1 MSHAQTLTGV
11 FMKRFN
17 MKELLTKYTTFV
29 TFVVLVFLLIVL
41 TRGQAL
47 SWASLKTLIIAESV
61 RAFASLGVGMII
73 ITKGIDLSIGY
84 VVCLCASVAASFAQ
98 ISTYES
104 ALYFGHSFPL
114 FVPIVAGIL
123 AGGLFGAFNGTLV
136 AYGKLPP
143 FIATLGTMSIA
154 RGIQLIYTKA
164 AVVGSLENKFKAL
177 AQNSI
182 GPSFLSF
189 PFLGIY
195 VVIITIIIWVL
206 LRHTKQGTNFYAIGG
221 NAQAARV
228 SGINVERDLL
238 CVYLYAGL
246 LYGAAGVLLAGRL
259 GLANALTANGME
271 LDAIAAVT
279 VGGVSQNG
287 GVGTVSGMIIGVF
300 TMGLINYGMSFL
312 SIDSYYQLL
321 VKGTIIITAVYFDM
335 KKYAKRA

>member
-1 MSHAQTLTGV
+1 MKSLT
-11 FMKRFN
+11 F
-17 MKELLTKYTTFV
+17 KEFLTKYTTFV
-29 TFVVLVFLLIVL
+29 TFVVLVFLLAIL

-47 SWASLKTLIIAESV
+47 SWASVKTLIIAEAV

-98 ISTYES
+98 VPTYES
-104 ALYFGHSFPL
+104 AIYFGHSFPL
-114 FVPIVAGIL
+114 IVPIITGIC
-123 AGGLFGAFNGTLV
+123 AGGLLGLFNGVLV

-154 RGIQLIYTKA
+154 RGFQLIYTKA
-164 AVVGSLENKFKAL
+164 AVVGSLNSNFKSL

-182 GPSFLSF
+182 GPSFFSI

-195 VVIITIIIWVL
+195 VVLITIVVWVL

-228 SGINVERDLL
+228 SGINVERNLL
-238 CVYLYAGL
+238 CVYSYAGL
-246 LYGAAGVLLAGRL
+246 LYGMAGVLLAGRL

-321 VKGTIIITAVYFDM
+321 VKGGIIIAAVFFDM
-335 KKYAKRA
+335 KKYARRA